1 MAFQKKNW
9 QFNDIITEGE
19 LNRMEGGIEEGITKA
34 EQAEQTAQQAAQT
47 ATQTANELAAHL
59 ADDTIHKTSDVI
71 RTETETKL
79 KVEVVSSSGS
89 EMPEQGRIIFD
100 VSQGKFFGGTGSEWV

>member
-1 MAFQKKNW
+1 MAYDRKTWKFR
-9 QFNDIITEGE
+9 DDITEDE
-19 LNRMEGGIEEGITKA
+19 LNRMEDGIEEGITKA

-47 ATQTANELAAHL
+47 ASQTASALAAHE
-59 ADDTIHKTSDVI
+59 ADISIHKTSDVI

-89 EMPEQGRIIFD
+89 ETPEAGRIIFD
-100 VSQGKFFGGTGSEWV
+100 TSQGKFFGGNGSGWV

>member
-1 MAFQKKNW
+1 MDFQKKNW
-9 QFNDIITEGE
+9 QFRDLITEDE

-34 EQAEQTAQQAAQT
+34 EQAQQTVT
-47 ATQTANELAAHL
+47 SHL

-79 KVEVVSSSGS
+79 KVEVVSSSES
-89 EMPEQGRIIFD
+89 ETPEQGRIIFD
-100 VSQGKFFGGTGSEWV
+100 TSQGKFFGGNGSEWL